1 MLRGTEF
8 AINQEVVTRMGNY
21 MLNGT
26 SWTIRGDIMELYL
39 GYRPY
44 KYEVGYKEND

>member
-1 MLRGTEF
+1 MLRETSYAFEQDVIDLM
-8 AINQEVVTRMGNY
+8 ADY
-21 MLNGT
+21 MIDGT

-44 KYEVGYKEND
+44 D